1 MTIEALIEDMR
12 RFSGSGC
19 ITSRG
24 FAEYMGAKAVQ
35 EVEEILVA
43 VPSIDGKF
51 FFIPDISEVVVSCFM
66 E

>member
-1 MTIEALIEDMR
+1 MTKEALIEDMR

-35 EVEEILVA
+35 EVEEILIA

-51 FFIPDISEVVVSCFM
+51 FFRR
-66 E
+66 